1 MHARWPRGNAS
12 GRSRV
17 QVSQARVQVSTAQVL
32 QSQARVQ
39 VSRAGLAAAAAL
51 LAVGCASSATAVGN
65 SRPAASSSPAAANI
79 TPCGTT
85 RTAANVPVRIQVE
98 HGNVSCTTAM
108 TVERDYAKA
117 IMAGRAPGN
126 GGGGPVNIN
135 GWTCQGF
142 NTPEVLKTGQASK
155 CVHGGNEILAILPAP
170 A

>member
-1 MHARWPRGNAS
+1 MHARGPRGNAS

-17 QVSQARVQVSTAQVL
+17 QMGRARVL
-32 QSQARVQ
+32 QSQARVR
-39 VSRAGLAAAAAL
+39 VSRASLAAAAAL
-51 LAVGCASSATAVGN
+51 LAVGCASSATAAGN
-65 SRPAASSSPAAANI
+65 SGPAASSSPAAANI

-85 RTAANVPVRIQVE
+85 RTAANVPVHIQVE
-98 HGNVSCTTAM
+98 HGQVSCTTAM
-108 TVERDYAKA
+108 TIERAYAKA
-117 IMAGRAPGN
+117 IMEGRAPGN

-155 CVHGGNEILAILPAP
+155 CVQAGNEILAILPAP